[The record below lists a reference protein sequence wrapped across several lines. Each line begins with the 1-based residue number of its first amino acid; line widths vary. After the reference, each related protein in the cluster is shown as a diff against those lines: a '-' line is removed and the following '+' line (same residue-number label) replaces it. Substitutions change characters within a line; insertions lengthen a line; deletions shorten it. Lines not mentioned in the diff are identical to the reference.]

1 MTQQQIDQLVQLQ
14 KLLESGILTQDEFL
28 SEKSKI
34 LNSDGTSTA
43 SRGGGV
49 SLSGFYQKFRIPFL
63 ILLGFVVGLII
74 FFVVFKCIPSQ
85 KGDSDT
91 MKDAITSE
99 VDDNIFEDK
108 FERLWVIG
116 SVRDYISDDLNG
128 WNKDDLKILRNYY
141 FAKCNFY
148 FGSKELRDYFAHYS
162 LYQPLYKDANDMF
175 TELQINN
182 VQYIKKLEGLSN
194 YYQER

>member
-34 LNSDGTSTA
+34 LNSDGKTTSH
-43 SRGGGV
+43 RGGSV
-49 SLSGFYQKFRIPFL
+49 NLTGFYQKFRIPLL
-63 ILLGFVVGLII
+63 ILLGLVVGLIV
-74 FFVVFKCIPSQ
+74 FFVVFQCLPSQ
-85 KGDSDT
+85 SIDSEAV
-91 MKDAITSE
+91 KDAITSE

-116 SVRDYISDDLNG
+116 STRDYKDGDLNG
-128 WNKDDLKILRNYY
+128 WSKEDLRILRNYF
-141 FAKCNFY
+141 FAKCNFD
-148 FGSKELRDYFAHYS
+148 FGSKELCGYFSRYS
-162 LYQPLYKDANDMF
+162 WYQPVYKDANDMF
-175 TELQINN
+175 TDLQINN